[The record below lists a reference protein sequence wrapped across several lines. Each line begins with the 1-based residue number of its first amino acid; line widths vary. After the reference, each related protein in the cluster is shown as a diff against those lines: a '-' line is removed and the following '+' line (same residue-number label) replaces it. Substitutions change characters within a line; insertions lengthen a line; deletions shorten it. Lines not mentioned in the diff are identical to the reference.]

1 METLSKQEI
10 LDTYINTKCC
20 RQYIHKSC
28 LDACLSLNNRCPFC
42 RYSYCKKLNISGNY
56 YFCDFV
62 SVGIMIVLLFFTA
75 WEILK
80 EIYPYEPLM
89 RGVYTLDK

>member
-1 METLSKQEI
+1 MNVEECSI
-10 LDTYINTKCC
+10 CYYNLDTYITTKCC

-42 RYSYCKKLNISGNY
+42 RYSYYKKLNISGNY

-62 SVGIMIVLLFFTA
+62 SVGIMIVLLFFTLGDII
-75 WEILK
+75 ILSP
-80 EIYPYEPLM
+80 EVTIL
-89 RGVYTLDK
+89 

>member
-1 METLSKQEI
+1 MKNIECSI
-10 LDTYINTKCC
+10 CYYNLDTYITTKCC

-28 LDACLSLNNRCPFC
+28 LDSCLSLNNTCPFC

-62 SVGIMIVLLFFTA
+62 SVGIMIVLLFFTLGDI
-75 WEILK
+75 ECMKKITYNLENK
-80 EIYPYEPLM
+80 N
-89 RGVYTLDK
+89 